1 MINPKKSKKIR
12 NFQLSRDKILQ
23 SKFVEKLQRLCFFW
37 GTFVI
42 LFASVG
48 CSQNKY
54 PLQINP
60 GSSPTD
66 SISNLP
72 KDSAILPG
80 LQKFS
85 LPQLVEGVLQERTYL
100 VRFPLKPSSSNYPIV
115 FYFHGGRGTAF
126 KFFRNLGEVHRL
138 IDDNQFIGIFPQGFR
153 KSWNLSLEP
162 SKADDV
168 AWVTEIFEEISKLR
182 FVDSS
187 SVYAVGI
194 SNGAGLVN
202 KLGKETEIFNGIAP
216 IVSQQTVK
224 MLKVTPHRGISVFQV
239 NGDNDPLVP
248 LEGGLSRILHK
259 FVSAKESAQNWARYS
274 NCAEVPTRLEENWGP
289 FRTKGF
295 IYDECESGRQVRYH
309 VVQGSGHRSYFKGF
323 PLHTVI
329 WNFFKNSPGAD

>member
-1 MINPKKSKKIR
+1 MKKIR
-12 NFQLSRDKILQ
+12 NFHLSRDRLLQ
-23 SKFVEKLQRLCFFW
+23 FKFVSKLQRSYFIWATL
-37 GTFVI
+37 VI

-48 CSQNKY
+48 CLQNNN

-60 GSSPTD
+60 GSSPTV
-66 SISNLP
+66 SISNFP
-72 KDSAILPG
+72 IESGIPVG

-100 VRFPLKPSSSNYPIV
+100 VRFPLKPSRSNYPIV
-115 FYFHGGRGTAF
+115 FYFHGGRGTAS
-126 KFFRNLGEVHRL
+126 KLLRNLGEVHRL
-138 IDDNQFIGIFPQGFR
+138 IDDNQFIGIFPQGFK
-153 KSWNLSLEP
+153 KSWNLGLEP

-168 AWVTEIFEEISKLR
+168 AWVIEIFEEISKLR

-216 IVSQQTVK
+216 IVSQQTFE
-224 MLKVTPHRGISVFQV
+224 MLKVTPQRGISVFQV

-274 NCAEVPTRLEENWGP
+274 NCAKVPTGFEENWGP
-289 FRTKGF
+289 FRIKGF
-295 IYDECESGRQVRYH
+295 IYDECESGMQVRYH
-309 VVQGSGHRSYFKGF
+309 VVQGSGHRSNFKGF